1 MKKKKKLLWGFC
13 LIVLTALLAVVAF
26 YGRNKVLL
34 NNLEEEVKILA
45 KLDVGSDRYNRGL
58 KTSGDYAL
66 VEKTIKEYMDEYAVL
81 LQDTLKIKQ
90 DEKFTKILSYSNYEK
105 DGPNFEE
112 SLNYLALEKTNF
124 NDNIAKLLDMSK
136 EEAIIKY
143 GEDRITDE
151 YYLSLYKELILSD
164 DLKNNFWSTSADL
177 VTTRDDVNR
186 LFDQSTEALNLLV
199 ANQKYWK
206 LEDGEIKI
214 MSQTLYDQYMAIIN
228 GLNK

>member
-1 MKKKKKLLWGFC
+1 MKNKKKLLWGFC

-112 SLNYLALEKTNF
+112 SLNYLSLEKTNF

-164 DLKNNFWSTSADL
+164 DLKNNFWSTSDDL
-177 VTTRDDVNR
+177 VATRDDVNR

>member
-164 DLKNNFWSTSADL
+164 DLKNNFWSTSDDL
-177 VTTRDDVNR
+177 VATRDDVNR

-206 LEDGEIKI
+206 LEEGEIKI